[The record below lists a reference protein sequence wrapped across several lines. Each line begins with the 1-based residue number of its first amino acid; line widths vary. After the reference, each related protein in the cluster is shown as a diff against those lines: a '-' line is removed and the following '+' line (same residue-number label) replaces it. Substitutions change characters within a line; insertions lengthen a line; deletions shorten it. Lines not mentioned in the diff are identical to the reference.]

1 MLSNNLLFKTNEMR
15 QKKKTQRVCLMLV
28 IQQTCYVPD
37 TEFGVEQR
45 LTIWYHAPKLPEIY
59 QKRQIVYF
67 DENSEI
73 FSPKER
79 KCY

>member
-1 MLSNNLLFKTNEMR
+1 
-15 QKKKTQRVCLMLV
+15 MLV
-28 IQQTCYVPD
+28 IQQACYVPD
-37 TEFGVEQR
+37 TELGMEQR
-45 LTIWYHAPKLPEIY
+45 LTIWYHAPKLPGIY